1 MPAAADRLEFAPPPQ
16 PGTVRAFVL
25 AILAH
30 VVLMIALTW
39 GISWNHE
46 SEDTMAEAELW
57 SSVPKQ
63 AAPAGPRVVQAPSVV
78 QAPPIQAAPA
88 PPPPAPKV
96 EPPAPA
102 PEPKA
107 PDIALEQEK
116 RRQEQAERR
125 QEELERQKKI
135 EARRKQEELEQQ
147 KKLEARKEQEELE
160 RQKKL
165 EARKKQEELEKRE
178 LAEKKAVEEKKRQEE
193 LAKAAKAKAR
203 EQEQA
208 KQLAAI
214 RQENLDRMKGL
225 AGATG
230 RPDST
235 GTAQRSSGPSDSY
248 AGRVQARVRPHI
260 VFTDDISGNPKAEV
274 EVRMAPDGTITSR
287 RLVKSSGVRSWD
299 EAVLR
304 ALDRTEV
311 LPRDVDGRIHTPLT
325 IEFRPRS

>member
-16 PGTVRAFVL
+16 PGTVRAFAL
-25 AILAH
+25 AVLAH
-30 VVLMIALTW
+30 VLLMIALTW
-39 GISWNHE
+39 GINWNRE
-46 SEDTMAEAELW
+46 SENTMAEAELW
-57 SSVPKQ
+57 ARVPEQ
-63 AAPAGPRVVQAPSVV
+63 AAPAAPPVVQAPAVV
-78 QAPPIQAAPA
+78 KAPPIQATPA
-88 PPPPAPKV
+88 PPPPVPKV

-107 PDIALEQEK
+107 PDIAMEQEK

-135 EARRKQEELEQQ
+135 EARKKQEELEQQ
-147 KKLEARKEQEELE
+147 KRLEARKEQEELE

-165 EARKKQEELEKRE
+165 EARKKQEELDKRE
-178 LAEKKAVEEKKRQEE
+178 LAEKKAADEKKRQEE
-193 LAKAAKAKAR
+193 MAKVAKAKAR

-208 KQLAAI
+208 KQLAAM
-214 RQENLDRMKGL
+214 RQDNLRRIQEM
-225 AGATG
+225 AGTG

-287 RLVKSSGVRSWD
+287 RLVKSSGIRSWD